1 MCYYVVFSNVV
12 LNVFLVDKIEI
23 FVVYID
29 LDNSQ
34 VTITKKKRKKK
45 KKEKGMKR
53 EQIPLNDCNT
63 NSNEFR
69 IKT

>member
-1 MCYYVVFSNVV
+1 MCYYLVFSNIV

-34 VTITKKKRKKK
+34 VTITKKKE

-53 EQIPLNDCNT
+53 EQIPLND
-63 NSNEFR
+63 
-69 IKT
+69 